1 MFFNGSM
8 GRGVYFGS
16 PPPSLSA
23 VNFQKNKKTHKKVL
37 TIHIFVC
44 YYENTNK
51 LEVMKM
57 NFKEALKKLIKDNN
71 KSHASLSELI
81 GRKNPTFISNMV
93 SRGNCNVDTLLEI
106 TDALGYEIVIKP
118 KSGENKA
125 ERTIRLER

>member
-1 MFFNGSM
+1 
-8 GRGVYFGS
+8 
-16 PPPSLSA
+16 
-23 VNFQKNKKTHKKVL
+23 
-37 TIHIFVC
+37 
-44 YYENTNK
+44 
-51 LEVMKM
+51 M

-93 SRGNCNVDTLLEI
+93 SRGNCNIDTLLEI

>member
-1 MFFNGSM
+1 VCDNI
-8 GRGVYFGS
+8 
-16 PPPSLSA
+16 
-23 VNFQKNKKTHKKVL
+23 KTQTK
-37 TIHIFVC
+37 
-44 YYENTNK
+44 ED
-51 LEVMKM
+51 MKM
-57 NFKEALKKLIKDNN
+57 KFKEMMEALIKDNK
-71 KSHASLSELI
+71 KSHASLAAMI

>member
-1 MFFNGSM
+1 
-8 GRGVYFGS
+8 
-16 PPPSLSA
+16 
-23 VNFQKNKKTHKKVL
+23 
-37 TIHIFVC
+37 
-44 YYENTNK
+44 
-51 LEVMKM
+51 MKM

-93 SRGNCNVDTLLEI
+93 TRGNCNVDTLLEI

-118 KSGENKA
+118 KSGEGKA

>member
-1 MFFNGSM
+1 
-8 GRGVYFGS
+8 
-16 PPPSLSA
+16 
-23 VNFQKNKKTHKKVL
+23 
-37 TIHIFVC
+37 
-44 YYENTNK
+44 
-51 LEVMKM
+51 MK
-57 NFKEALKKLIKDNN
+57 FKEMMEQLIKDNK
-71 KSHASLSELI
+71 KSHASLAALI